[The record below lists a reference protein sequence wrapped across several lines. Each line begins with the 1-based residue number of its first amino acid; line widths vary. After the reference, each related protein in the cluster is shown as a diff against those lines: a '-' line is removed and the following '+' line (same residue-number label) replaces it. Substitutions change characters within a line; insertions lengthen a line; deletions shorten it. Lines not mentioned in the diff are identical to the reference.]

1 MADRSFDTFR
11 DQMAASF
18 PSLDSL
24 LEGGEGGLENWWEA
38 AKDLITEQLPAAK
51 NILDQLDFVGLYQS
65 NAATPS
71 RDEIPFIPFRFH
83 ILAAATTMTRAEFV
97 AFQTGQAKG
106 LRDAI
111 PAAAAPPTSLLDVA
125 AGATQW
131 TDRSEETTSELQSLM

>member
-38 AKDLITEQLPAAK
+38 AKDLITEQLPAAN
-51 NILDQLDFVGLYQS
+51 NILDQLDFLGLSHS

-71 RDEIPFIPFRFH
+71 PAAIPFLPFRFP
-83 ILAAATTMTRAEFV
+83 ILPAATPTPRPESV
-97 AFQTGQAKG
+97 P
-106 LRDAI
+106 L
-111 PAAAAPPTSLLDVA
+111 PP
-125 AGATQW
+125 
-131 TDRSEETTSELQSLM
+131 

>member
-65 NAATPS
+65 NAATLS
-71 RDEIPFIPFRFH
+71 RDEIPFI
-83 ILAAATTMTRAEFV
+83 
-97 AFQTGQAKG
+97 
-106 LRDAI
+106 
-111 PAAAAPPTSLLDVA
+111 
-125 AGATQW
+125 
-131 TDRSEETTSELQSLM
+131 RSDEHTSELQSLMRNSYAVFCLKK